1 MDIKMLKIGNL
12 NIPIPIIQGGMGI
25 GVSKSRLAAAVA
37 NEGGI
42 GVISGAQIGYLE
54 ADFATNP
61 LEANKRALRR
71 EIIKAKHDAPGGII
85 GVNLMVAMKNYA
97 DFVKVAVEEKIDLI
111 ISGAGLPIELPGL
124 VKGSKVKI
132 VPIVSSLRAAKLI
145 LRSWKRD
152 YDVEPDAIIVEG
164 SEAGGHL
171 GFKFDELYNHTT
183 QKLKDIVIELKEYLT
198 SLNIK
203 IPIIAAGGLLTAS
216 DISNIMDAGA
226 SGVQLGTRFV
236 VTEECDASTPFKE
249 AYINAKKENIQ
260 IMMSPVGL
268 PGRALNNPFLK
279 QVERLK
285 RIKVDKCYF
294 CLHKCNPAETVF
306 CITTALINA
315 VEGRLDEGLIFVGA
329 GAYFVDRISTVKEV
343 MDELKLGFYSALNI
357 DKPMSTI

>member
-1 MDIKMLKIGNL
+1 MGIKMLKIGNL
-12 NIPIPIIQGGMGI
+12 NISVPIIQGGMGI

-37 NEGGI
+37 NQGGV
-42 GVISGAQIGYLE
+42 GVISGAQIGYQE

-61 LEANKRALRR
+61 LEANKRALRS
-71 EIIKAKHDAPGGII
+71 EIIKAKSNAPNGII

-97 DFVKVAVEEKIDLI
+97 DFVKVAVEEKIDMI
-111 ISGAGLPIELPGL
+111 ISGAGLPLELPAL

-152 YDVEPDAIIVEG
+152 YDAKPDAIIVEG

-171 GFKFDELYNHTT
+171 GFKLDELYSNTT
-183 QKLKDIVIELKEYLT
+183 QKLKDIVIELRDYLK
-198 SLNIK
+198 SINIK

-216 DISNIMDAGA
+216 DISEMMDAGA

-236 VTEECDASTPFKE
+236 VTEECDASDGFKQ

-279 QVERLK
+279 QVEKLH
-285 RIKVDKCYF
+285 RIKVEKCYF
-294 CLHKCNPAETVF
+294 CMQKCNPAETLF

-315 VEGRLDEGLIFVGA
+315 VEGRVDEGLVFVGA
-329 GAYFVDRISTVKEV
+329 GAYFVDKMTTVKEV
-343 MDELKLGFYSALNI
+343 MDELKMAF
-357 DKPMSTI
+357 DKKLLTI